1 MFGSSK
7 KGSDAKAL
15 ELFLQA
21 NAQAGEMPQAL
32 IRAND
37 LYPVYISANF
47 QRVFGVEPERLV
59 DDIET
64 LLRFV
69 PQDQRR
75 AIKEALAS
83 WDQASELRLTVD
95 YQSPADP
102 SPRKFELTLASV
114 LNGSH
119 FLASA
124 QDVTAQSAAVA
135 ELEQQ
140 AASAIG
146 KAQERSEFL
155 SQMSHEIRT
164 PLNGIRGM
172 VSLARDH
179 RADEYRL
186 VDDLDRA
193 SELSSYLLNLV
204 NDVLDMSRLEAG
216 HVELDLAPFDIR
228 LVARELQSM
237 FERQAGD
244 KGLTYTVVAEE
255 CPDAFLIG
263 DRMRLNQIIVNF
275 ISNAIKFTDSGGQV
289 TVTIREM
296 QRENDV
302 INYMIRVR
310 DTGKGMDP
318 RFISRIFK
326 PFEQEDATIARRYG
340 GTGLGMAITD
350 QLTNL
355 MGGQIVVD
363 SELGRG
369 SDFTVYLPFDCATDA
384 QIEEL
389 RTTGETLESG
399 GTQDASVSYDFD
411 GKHYLLAEDNE
422 INAMITIEMLGTL
435 GAEVDRAAD
444 GNIVVDMFA
453 ACEPGTYDA
462 ILMDIQ
468 MPTMNG
474 WEATRAIRA
483 LDHIDAARIPIVA
496 LSANTYTED
505 VRKSREAGMN
515 GHAGKPIN
523 FDELKA
529 ELAAATAEQAYER
542 GNQ

>member
-1 MFGSSK
+1 MFGRSQ
-7 KGSDAKAL
+7 KGANAKAL
-15 ELFLQA
+15 DLFLRADQ
-21 NAQAGEMPQAL
+21 QAGEMPQAL
-32 IRAND
+32 IRTRD
-37 LYPVYISANF
+37 LYPVYISPSF
-47 QRVFGVEPERLV
+47 QRIFGVDPERLV

-69 PQDQRR
+69 PQNQRRKVKNTIAEWDQR
-75 AIKEALAS
+75 APLS
-83 WDQASELRLTVD
+83 LTAD
-95 YQSPADP
+95 YQRLEGE
-102 SPRKFELTLASV
+102 SPRKLQLTLTSV
-114 LNGSH
+114 LDGSH
-119 FLASA
+119 ILATV
-124 QDVTAQSAAVA
+124 QDITAHTA
-135 ELEQQ
+135 ELAHLEEQAQ
-140 AASAIG
+140 LAAG
-146 KAQERSEFL
+146 KAQQRSDFL

-172 VSLARDH
+172 VALAKDH
-179 RADEYRL
+179 RANEERL
-186 VDDLDRA
+186 VDDLNRA

-216 HVELDLAPFDIR
+216 RVELDLAPFDIR
-228 LVARELQSM
+228 MVARELRSM
-237 FERQAGD
+237 FERQAAD
-244 KGLTYTVVAEE
+244 KGLTYTVEAQE

-275 ISNAIKFTDSGGQV
+275 ISNAIKFTDAGGQV
-289 TVTIREM
+289 TITILEM
-296 QRENDV
+296 QREDD
-302 INYMIRVR
+302 IANYMIRVR
-310 DTGKGMDP
+310 VTGKGMDP
-318 RFISRIFK
+318 RFISRIFR

-350 QLTNL
+350 QLTSL

-369 SDFTVYLPFDCATDA
+369 SDFTVYIPFACAT
-384 QIEEL
+384 EEQAEQL
-389 RTTGETLESG
+389 RSSGDTLETGS
-399 GTQDASVSYDFD
+399 TRDVAVAYDFS
-411 GKHYLLAEDNE
+411 GKRYLMAEDNE
-422 INAMITIEMLGTL
+422 INAMIAIEMLETL
-435 GAEVDRAAD
+435 GAKVDRAAD
-444 GNIVVDMFA
+444 GDIVVDMFA

-474 WEATRAIRA
+474 WEAARAIRA
-483 LDHIDAARIPIVA
+483 LDHVDAARIPIVA

-505 VRKSREAGMN
+505 VKKSRAAGMN

-542 GNQ
+542 GSA